1 MKSII
6 NKSKACIAAL
16 LTSALIVSCNSDF
29 LDRPTYGALD
39 ETTFLKTEDA
49 GYKLLVNCYQPLL
62 DIWAFEQMWFDLGDQ
77 ITDDCSKGGSDAA
90 DRVTISELTRGNP
103 PTTNSMLT
111 DLWNHRYKVAIS
123 ACNVFLANVT
133 PETEL
138 IAAGGAFVS
147 TDTKERWI
155 AEAKFMRAFYYFD
168 LATVFANV
176 PIIDKVLGAED
187 KNTIAKAD
195 KEEVRK
201 FILSDLDA
209 AINDKKLPSAKTLS
223 ADDQGRVT
231 LEAALSFRARVKMFF
246 GDYDGAKS
254 DLKAVVESGSYELVD
269 DYQTLFNS
277 KANGYMS
284 KEAIFITLRSYQPPY
299 NSLAS
304 VGPQMNMGRNATG
317 GWGGECP
324 TNDLVNEYEVGDP
337 RLAHTI
343 ISHGDVFYKA
353 DMETT
358 ETHDYS
364 GYDNFP
370 RQHSHKHWID
380 YSRRPTGSLQETD
393 WSFYYIRYAD
403 VLLMYAECLIE
414 TGDNKQLAVDLINQ
428 VRHRA
433 FVTSSPT
440 DSFAKL
446 RKFNVPEDK
455 KVTEEIFNAK
465 YKVKT
470 SDDLRKAVR
479 HERRVELACE
489 GRRYTDLLR
498 WGIFEQT
505 MQALNKT
512 EEGRYSGAG
521 SNVTDKTWP
530 YPIPQNEIDFVG
542 GSLIQNENY

>member
-1 MKSII
+1 MKSI
-6 NKSKACIAAL
+6 NKWKLYIAAFCL
-16 LTSALIVSCNSDF
+16 SGLFSCNADF
-29 LDRPTYGALD
+29 LDRPTVGAMD
-39 ETTFLKTEDA
+39 ESTFLKTEDA
-49 GYKLLVNCYQPLL
+49 GYKLLTGCYQPML

-111 DLWNHRYKVAIS
+111 DIWNHRYKIAIS
-123 ACNVFLANVT
+123 ACNVFLMDIT

-138 IAAGGAFVS
+138 IATGGAFVS
-147 TDTKERWI
+147 KDVKERWI
-155 AEAKFMRAFYYFD
+155 AEAKFLRAFYYFD

-176 PIIDKVLGAED
+176 PIIDKPLLSED
-187 KNTIAKAD
+187 KGSITKAT
-195 KEEVRK
+195 KEEVQK
-201 FILSDLDA
+201 FILSDLNA
-209 AINDKKLPSAKTLS
+209 AIDEKKLPSAKDLKTEEL
-223 ADDQGRVT
+223 GRIT
-231 LEAALSFRARVKMFF
+231 YEAALAFRARVKMFF
-246 GDYDGAKS
+246 GDYEGAKA
-254 DLKAVVESGSYELVD
+254 DLKVVVESGCYALVD

-277 KANGYMS
+277 KEKGYMS
-284 KEAIFITLRSYQPPY
+284 KEAVFITLRAYQPPY

-304 VGPQMNMGRNATG
+304 IGPQMDMGRNATG

-324 TNDLVNEYEVGDP
+324 TNDLVAEYEVGDP
-337 RLAHTI
+337 RLTHTI

-353 DMETT
+353 DMKTT

-364 GYDNFP
+364 GYDNYT
-370 RQHSHKHWID
+370 RQHSRKHWVD
-380 YSRRPTGSLQETD
+380 YSRRPTNDLQQTD

-414 TGDNKQLAVDLINQ
+414 TGGDKQLAVDLINQ

-433 FVTSSPT
+433 FVTTSPT
-440 DSFAKL
+440 DQFAQF
-446 RKFNVPEDK
+446 RKFNVSKENQ
-455 KVTEEIFNAK
+455 VTEEIFNQK
-465 YKVKT
+465 YKVKV

-498 WGIFEQT
+498 WGIFVPT
-505 MQALNKT
+505 MQAFSTT
-512 EEGRYSGAG
+512 EEGQYSGAG
-521 SNVTDKTWP
+521 SNVSDKTWP

-542 GSLIQNENY
+542 GALTQNDNY